1 MSPTPVSSIKL
12 SATGVKFELPKEPNK
27 LKARWLPAIQDLTPH
42 EQGFAKGYHDGRM
55 KAEADCKKE
64 MEERIQE
71 SRNHWNAI
79 AKALNNVPRSMI
91 QKLRDDMITMAFEAI
106 RKILAA
112 TPVTREE
119 VGAQIEQML
128 EHAETGSEINVQLNP
143 TDLELLTEQDRA
155 SLWNED
161 FTHLK
166 WSSNPAVPRGGCVL
180 QGEFGWIDGRRETRL
195 KKFEQLAKSS
205 IKDS

>member
-1 MSPTPVSSIKL
+1 MSPTVSSIKL
-12 SATGVKFELPKEPNK
+12 ATPSGKFHLPKEESK

-42 EQGFAKGYHDGRM
+42 EQGFAKGYYDGRL

-71 SRNHWNAI
+71 SRSHWNAI
-79 AKALNNVPRSMI
+79 AKSLNSIPRNMI
-91 QKLRDDMITMAFEAI
+91 QKLREDMITMAFEAV
-106 RKILAA
+106 RKILVA

-128 EHAETGSEINVQLNP
+128 EHAESGSEITVQLNP
-143 TDLELLTEQDRA
+143 QDLELLTEQDRA
-155 SLWNED
+155 ALWNED

-166 WSSNPAVPRGGCVL
+166 WSANPAVPRGGCVL

-195 KKFEQLAKSS
+195 KKFEQLAKGA